1 MRKRPKLS
9 NDFVVE
15 KKGERGMKFG
25 LNLQKKKTTGAN
37 PMLRRAN
44 AFGDASDDDDEE
56 AEQQALQDQ
65 SKKAQKAKAQVNRQ
79 LSSYNTMTKKI
90 AEQQA
95 KALEEDPNIFDY
107 DAVYDDLKEA
117 ENKKKEAV
125 KPSSKKAKY
134 ITGLLEMAEIRKR
147 DRVLAEEK
155 KVAREREAEGDEFAD
170 KDVYVTE
177 AFKKQKEELERIERE
192 EKERETMAD
201 KTRGMDQFYKRV
213 LERKEAEHQA
223 LMKAVA
229 EKSKHR
235 ASGSQPATVD
245 KEDDLKL
252 AEKASKEGKDVMV
265 NDNNEIVDKRQ
276 LLGAGLNIKPKFGT
290 LGSLAA
296 SDDRIKERMNEYEEY
311 KRKKVE
317 EYESRRK
324 QGKSNDERERLS
336 KEVERQM
343 MEAKQREKEEEERK
357 QKEFEEKATAKRT
370 TEDVAMSARDRY
382 LARKKQKLQ
391 EK

>member
-1 MRKRPKLS
+1 MQ
-9 NDFVVE
+9 
-15 KKGERGMKFG
+15 GMKYG
-25 LNLQKKKTTGAN
+25 LNLQKKKAPN
-37 PMLRRAN
+37 ASKPIFRRAN
-44 AFGDASDDDDEE
+44 AFGDASEDDEDDDNVEE
-56 AEQQALQDQ
+56 QEQT
-65 SKKAQKAKAQVNRQ
+65 KKNQKAKAQVNKQ

-107 DAVYDDLKEA
+107 DAVYDDLKDA
-117 ENKKKEAV
+117 ERKKKEAV
-125 KPSSKKAKY
+125 KPSTKKAKY
-134 ITGLLEMAEIRKR
+134 ISGLLEMAEIRKR

-155 KVAREREAEGDEFAD
+155 KIAREREAEGDEFAD

-177 AFKKQKEELERIERE
+177 AFKKQKEELERIEKE
-192 EKERETMAD
+192 EKEREALAD

-229 EKSKHR
+229 DKSKDR
-235 ASGSQPATVD
+235 KPESEPVIVE
-245 KEDDLKL
+245 EDDIKL
-252 AEKASKEGKDVMV
+252 AAKATKEGKAVMV

-276 LLGAGLNIKPKFGT
+276 LLGAGLNVKPKFGT

-296 SDDRIKERMNEYEEY
+296 SDERIKERMAEYEEY
-311 KRKKVE
+311 KRKKVQ
-317 EYESRRK
+317 EYESRRRH
-324 QGKSNDERERLS
+324 GKDSDERERLS
-336 KEVERQM
+336 REVERQM
-343 MEAKQREKEEEERK
+343 MEVKQKEQQEQEQKR
-357 QKEFEEKATAKRT
+357 KEFEERAATKRT
-370 TEDVAMSARDRY
+370 TEDAAMSARDRY

>member
-1 MRKRPKLS
+1 MQK
-9 NDFVVE
+9 
-15 KKGERGMKFG
+15 MKFG
-25 LNLQKKKTTGAN
+25 LNLQKKKAAGVN
-37 PMLRRAN
+37 PMLRRSN
-44 AFGDASDDDDEE
+44 AFGDASDDELEE
-56 AEQQALQDQ
+56 EEHEEQNH
-65 SKKAQKAKAQVNRQ
+65 SKKNQKAKAQVNKQ

-90 AEQQA
+90 AQEQA

-107 DAVYDDLKEA
+107 DAVYDDLKDA

-155 KVAREREAEGDEFAD
+155 KIAREREAEGDEFAD

-192 EKERETMAD
+192 EKERESLAD
-201 KTRGMDQFYKRV
+201 KTRGMDQFYKQV

-223 LMKAVA
+223 LMKAVSD
-229 EKSKHR
+229 KSKNR
-235 ASGSQPATVD
+235 KSESKSTVVD
-245 KEDDLKL
+245 DDLKL
-252 AEKASKEGKDVMV
+252 AAKASKEGKDVMV

-276 LLGAGLNIKPKFGT
+276 LLGAGLNVKPKFGT
-290 LGSLAA
+290 LGSLAS

-324 QGKSNDERERLS
+324 QGKSSDERERLS
-336 KEVERQM
+336 KEVEKQM
-343 MEAKQREKEEEERK
+343 MEAKQKEKAEEERK

-382 LARKKQKLQ
+382 LARKKQKLE

>member
-1 MRKRPKLS
+1 
-9 NDFVVE
+9 
-15 KKGERGMKFG
+15 MKFG
-25 LNLQKKKTTGAN
+25 LNLQKKKATGAN
-37 PMLRRAN
+37 PLLRRAN
-44 AFGDASDDDDEE
+44 AFGDASDDDEE
-56 AEQQALQDQ
+56 EEEQGLQDQ
-65 SKKAQKAKAQVNRQ
+65 GKKTQKAKAQVNRQ
-79 LSSYNTMTKKI
+79 LSNYNTMTKKI

-192 EKERETMAD
+192 EKEREAMAD

-213 LERKEAEHQA
+213 LEKKEAEHQA

-235 ASGSQPATVD
+235 ASGSQSTTTTD

-252 AEKASKEGKDVMV
+252 AEIASKEGKDVMV

-324 QGKSNDERERLS
+324 QGKNSDERERLS

-343 MEAKQREKEEEERK
+343 MEAKRREKEEEERK

-370 TEDVAMSARDRY
+370 TEDAAMSARDRY